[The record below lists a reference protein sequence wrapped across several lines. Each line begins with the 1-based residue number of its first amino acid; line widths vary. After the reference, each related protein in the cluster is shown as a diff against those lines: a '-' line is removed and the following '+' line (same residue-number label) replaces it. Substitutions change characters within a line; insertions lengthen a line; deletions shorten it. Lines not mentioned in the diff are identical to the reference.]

1 MKHLGFTALGRV
13 AVNHLNIEVLC
24 LMYFSDGSHRAFKQ
38 GHSNARNKL
47 IFHGPLLKF
56 LRAAERCCIYTGPN
70 TPQQGEENEK
80 DLLYSSLSK
89 VKYIKQIPFRFK

>member
-56 LRAAERCCIYTGPN
+56 SELLKGAVFTLGQIHLSRERKMKRIYCIVVYQRSN
-70 TPQQGEENEK
+70 T
-80 DLLYSSLSK
+80 
-89 VKYIKQIPFRFK
+89 